1 MIVCGPAKSS
11 CRGHLGLQ
19 RRPKVTGSF
28 GHGRPGGLGSS
39 AGCRSSQPGAEQ
51 ATTQGS
57 GQLLEVF
64 RALEDPAGQRD
75 AFAGFRSLLAELLTF
90 ARQHFE
96 PGMALSTSVQ
106 EVWPQLSETSDAAAA
121 RQAVSSQHVPS
132 RCGVWLPGMH
142 MQCRGMSPRKSHS
155 VEC

>member
-1 MIVCGPAKSS
+1 MSELGALRQYDSLGRAGPAKSS

-64 RALEDPAGQRD
+64 RALEDPAGQI
-75 AFAGFRSLLAELLTF
+75 A
-90 ARQHFE
+90 
-96 PGMALSTSVQ
+96 
-106 EVWPQLSETSDAAAA
+106 
-121 RQAVSSQHVPS
+121 
-132 RCGVWLPGMH
+132 
-142 MQCRGMSPRKSHS
+142 
-155 VEC
+155 